1 MHLTN
6 EHLNNKANIHR
17 LWGEI
22 DSNMQIVE
30 EFNTLLSSVDRSYR
44 QKINKG
50 YDWTYVLVRSLK
62 LLCWE

>member
-22 DSNMQIVE
+22 DSNTKIVKD
-30 EFNTLLSSVDRSYR
+30 FNTLLSSMDRS
-44 QKINKG
+44 
-50 YDWTYVLVRSLK
+50 
-62 LLCWE
+62 